1 MISSTE
7 KKKRIRRLN
16 LFRLGFFLLLFS
28 LLLSAFIIIRGLFVT
43 ALLAFVISF
52 ALLPLVNLLRRGGCP
67 RSVAVPLVF
76 FGVFGGIIRLLFQAL
91 PFFSQQME
99 NLQTEFPAY
108 IRKTSGMI
116 KGWQERFETN
126 FFPLED
132 LDISTSLE
140 GLLSSFSSAFFQD
153 LPSTITQSF
162 TILLLAPFFAYFMIK
177 NELGFTRRLYPLV
190 PNNVF
195 EMFVSLHYKISKQIG
210 VFIRGRLLEAAFVG
224 AIVGIGFTL
233 LDFPFALLL
242 GVLSSLTNLV
252 PYIGPL
258 VGSIPVF
265 LVAFVNDYEMNQ
277 MLLVMGVYFGAQ
289 LIDSMVLIPLLLAR
303 IVNLHP
309 LTVIVIILA
318 GAQFMGVLGMLISIP
333 LVNALK
339 VSAMAVYQHITD
351 NI

>member
-1 MISSTE
+1 MG
-7 KKKRIRRLN
+7 RLI
-16 LFRLGFFLLLFS
+16 FKAIPFL
-28 LLLSAFIIIRGLFVT
+28 
-43 ALLAFVISF
+43 
-52 ALLPLVNLLRRGGCP
+52 
-67 RSVAVPLVF
+67 
-76 FGVFGGIIRLLFQAL
+76 
-91 PFFSQQME
+91 SQQTD
-99 NLQTEFPAY
+99 NLKTEFPSY
-108 IRKTSGMI
+108 IQKASSMI
-116 KGWQERFETN
+116 RGWQERFEDN

-132 LDISTSLE
+132 LDMSTSLE
-140 GLLSSFSSAFFQD
+140 GLLSSLGSAFFQD
-153 LPSTITQSF
+153 LPSTLTQSF

-177 NELGFTRRLYPLV
+177 NELGFTRKLYPLV

-195 EMFVSLHYKISKQIG
+195 EMFLSLHYKISRQIG
-210 VFIRGRLLEAAFVG
+210 VFIRGRLLEASFVG

-258 VGSIPVF
+258 VGSVPVL
-265 LVAFVNDYEMNQ
+265 LVALVNDYETNQ
-277 MLLVMGVYFGAQ
+277 LLLVMGVYFGAQ
-289 LIDSMVLIPLLLAR
+289 LIDSMILIPLLLAR

-318 GAQFMGVLGMLISIP
+318 GAQFMGVIGMLISIP

-339 VSAMAVYQHITD
+339 VSAMAVYQHITE

>member
-1 MISSTE
+1 MISSAE
-7 KKKRIRRLN
+7 KKNRIRRLN
-16 LFRLGFFLLLFS
+16 LFRLGFFLLIFS
-28 LLLSAFIIIRGLFVT
+28 LLLTALTAIRGLFVT
-43 ALLAFVISF
+43 MLLAFVIHF
-52 ALLPLVNLLRRGGCP
+52 ALLPLVNLLRRWGCP
-67 RSVAVPLVF
+67 RSLAVPVVF
-76 FGVFGGIIRLLFQAL
+76 FGVFGGLLRLLFKAF

-99 NLQTEFPAY
+99 NLKTEFPVY
-108 IRKTSGMI
+108 IQKTSGMI
-116 KGWQERFETN
+116 RGWQERFETN
-126 FFPLED
+126 FFALED
-132 LDISTSLE
+132 LDMSTGLE
-140 GLLSSFSSAFFQD
+140 GLLSSLGTAFFQD
-153 LPSTITQSF
+153 LPSTLTQSF
-162 TILLLAPFFAYFMIK
+162 TVLLLAPFFAYFMIK
-177 NELGFTRRLYPLV
+177 NELGFTRYLYPLV

-195 EMFVSLHYKISKQIG
+195 EMFVSLHYKISRQIG
-210 VFIRGRLLEAAFVG
+210 VFIRGRLIEASFVG

-265 LVAFVNDYEMNQ
+265 LVALVNDYEMNQ
-277 MLLVMGVYFGAQ
+277 LLLIMGVYFGAQ
-289 LIDSMVLIPLLLAR
+289 VIDSMILIPLILAR

-333 LVNALK
+333 LANALK
-339 VSAMAVYQHITD
+339 VSVMAVYQHITD